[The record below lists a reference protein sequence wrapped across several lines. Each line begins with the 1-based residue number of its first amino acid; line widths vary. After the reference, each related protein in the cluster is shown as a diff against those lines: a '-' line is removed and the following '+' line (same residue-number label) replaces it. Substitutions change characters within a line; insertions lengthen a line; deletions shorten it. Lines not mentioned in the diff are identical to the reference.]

1 MINRGRYSRKTT
13 KPATVQNKQTTPV
26 QNNGGGFVGNVMT
39 GMAFG
44 VGSSIGHKTIDSMT
58 SDKPTETTTQD
69 VPCEKIFEMLAVC
82 YDNEK
87 NDCSHLQELLKKK
100 C

>member
-13 KPATVQNKQTTPV
+13 KPATVQNKQTTPVQNKQTTPV

-69 VPCEKIFEMLAVC
+69 VPCEKIFEM
-82 YDNEK
+82 
-87 NDCSHLQELLKKK
+87 
-100 C
+100 